1 MLSKVRQMYN
11 QAQGRL
17 ASVKKIQ
24 NVVGNIDNLRSQ
36 ATGAISN
43 FGGELKGM
51 MGGIL
56 PGAEEL
62 KKVTAK
68 IANKSPFD
76 LDQVSPTAHLG
87 KQNSKFNYGTLVYP
101 EETQNLGDGHYI
113 IFDIIPLDKS
123 TAEIKDADG
132 KNKNIAFGGKSGKSL
147 TLLGEGRRS
156 DVSSVLKER
165 KKGTNATNILRQRTN
180 KGSGLASRH
189 NTISD
194 SIVLYTPQQS
204 HNFSY
209 KVETDEAEMG
219 TLGNFANAIN
229 NFLNSE
235 GSFGERF
242 KDLLGDAAGAGGIVG
257 RKLIE
262 SSINMILPGFSS
274 FNVQRTGVAIN
285 PNLELVF
292 KSVPFRN
299 FDFSFD
305 LAPRNKGEN
314 DTCHNII
321 KLFKFH
327 MLPENAGQ
335 GRLAIPSEF
344 QITYMY
350 RDDLNGYIPK
360 ISRCMLTS
368 FDVDYAPNQKFHTLR
383 SDENGAP
390 PQMMKIKLA
399 FTEREIMTKETI
411 ALGH

>member
-24 NVVGNIDNLRSQ
+24 KSVGNIDNLRSQ
-36 ATGAISN
+36 ARGAVDS
-43 FGGELKGM
+43 FGAELKGM

-76 LDQVSPTAHLG
+76 MDQVSPTAHLG

-101 EETQNLGDGHYI
+101 EETQNLGDGHYM

-132 KNKNIAFGGKSGKSL
+132 NKSSITFGGKSGKTLSL
-147 TLLGEGRRS
+147 VGEGRRS
-156 DVSSVLKER
+156 DISSVLKER
-165 KKGTNATNILRQRTN
+165 KKGTNATNILRKRTN
-180 KGSGLASRH
+180 KGNGLASRH
-189 NTISD
+189 TTISD
-194 SIVLYTPQQS
+194 SIVLYTPHQS
-204 HNFSY
+204 HNFNYSAAY
-209 KVETDEAEMG
+209 DNTDMG
-219 TLGNFANAIN
+219 TLGNMSGALSE
-229 NFLNSE
+229 FLGKE
-235 GSFGERF
+235 GAFTG
-242 KDLLGDAAGAGGIVG
+242 LGDFLKDIGSAGTLIG
-257 RKLIE
+257 RKLVE
-262 SSINMILPGFSS
+262 GAVNMILPGYSGFR
-274 FNVQRTGVAIN
+274 VQKTGVAIN
-285 PNLELVF
+285 PNTELVF
-292 KSVPFRN
+292 KSVPFRTFT
-299 FDFSFD
+299 FDFK
-305 LAPRNKGEN
+305 LAPRNKREN

-327 MLPENAGQ
+327 MLPENAGV

-350 RDDLNGYIPK
+350 RDNLNAYIPK
-360 ISRCMLTS
+360 ISRCSLTT

-383 SDENGAP
+383 SDEMGAP
-390 PQMMKIKLA
+390 PQMMNIKLS